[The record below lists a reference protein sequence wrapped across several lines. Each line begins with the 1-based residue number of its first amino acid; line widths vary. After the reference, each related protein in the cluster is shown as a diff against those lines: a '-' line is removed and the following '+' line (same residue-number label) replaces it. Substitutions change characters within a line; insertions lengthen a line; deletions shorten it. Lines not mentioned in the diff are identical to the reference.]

1 MTLLDTKLDLEFVRK
16 QFPAFSE
23 PSLQGQAF
31 FENAGGSYACG
42 QVIERLT
49 NYYRKTK
56 VQPYYPYPASTQ
68 AGEMMDSSYQS
79 FAKYLNIRPEEV
91 MFGPSTTQNTYVL
104 AHAMAD
110 YLQEGDEIIV
120 TNQDHEANGGAWR
133 RLAKR
138 GIVVK
143 EWQVNNETGGLETL
157 GLKALL
163 NDKTKLVTFPHC
175 SNIVGEINPVTE
187 WTRLAHAAG
196 AAVVADG
203 VSYAGHGF
211 PDMQELGCDIYLFSL
226 YKTYGPHQGAMVVRE
241 HFMPKLTNQSHY
253 FNDGEVHKRLVPAGP
268 DHAQVA
274 CADAVLDYVEA
285 SFAHHGG
292 SAGASLREQCAEVTE
307 LWQRQE
313 DSLTPMLLDAVHGN
327 DAVRL
332 LGPETLDATP
342 GHRCPTIAFS
352 PTAIEPGEVELALV
366 ERGVQTSAHH
376 FYGWRVLDGMGVD
389 PERGCVRLS
398 FVHYTS
404 HADIERVVDALGAIT

>member
-274 CADAVLDYVEA
+274 AAGGVTDYFDAIYEHHFGNTSAENKGQKVHELLRNAEKERLEPLLTFLDEHSRVRII
-285 SFAHHGG
+285 G
-292 SAGASLREQCAEVTE
+292 
-307 LWQRQE
+307 
-313 DSLTPMLLDAVHGN
+313 PN
-327 DAVRL
+327 DAQKR
-332 LGPETLDATP
+332 A
-342 GHRCPTIAFS
+342 PTVSILVDGISS
-352 PTAIEPGEVELALV
+352 PDLVNALV
-366 ERGVQTSAHH
+366 PHGIMSGYGH
-376 FYGWRVLDGMGVD
+376 FYAARLIEALGIDLEDGVA
-389 PERGCVRLS
+389 RLS

-404 HADIERVVDALGAIT
+404 EEDIAQLIDALKKVLD